1 MRPNSWRSSRP
12 KINGGKPPLREH
24 PARPVPRSPRGTRAG
39 LALFLALALLCLIP
53 ALAKAKDAPATPAP
67 EAPKP
72 GAARSA
78 PSSARGT
85 PAAPAAATPQ
95 LVRLRFWTAPEHTR
109 LVFDL
114 SGAAPPTTRF
124 RMTDSTTFEVFLP
137 RVTKSP
143 AVTTE
148 FVGDSLV
155 ADIFPES
162 TDSGTSVRIH
172 LKRKVTPLGF
182 VLAAA
187 DGVPDRVVVDV
198 PMPANPAVEQAIQQK
213 VTEMKSSK
221 SFIVAIDAGHGGED
235 TGAIGYRHLQEA
247 DITLAV
253 ARKLKNQL
261 DMIPGVSAVLTR
273 TGDYFIPL
281 RKRIDIARKYQA
293 DLFISIHCNASRNH
307 EATGTEIYFLSLN
320 GATDEAS
327 RTLAEKENA
336 ADLVGG
342 VPPETGDDLV
352 SILFDLKQN
361 DTVRRS
367 SELAEILIDAVS
379 ADSRLS
385 TRGVKQA
392 GFVVLKAPEIP
403 SVLVETAF
411 ITNAR
416 EAVIL
421 KDPQFQTKFAEHLAA
436 GIQSYKAM
444 RDRIGGGAA
453 APAGSSN

>member
-1 MRPNSWRSSRP
+1 MRPNSWPSSPLR
-12 KINGGKPPLREH
+12 ISGTTEPPLRERS
-24 PARPVPRSPRGTRAG
+24 ARPVPRSPRGTRAG
-39 LALFLALALLCLIP
+39 LALLVSAALLPL
-53 ALAKAKDAPATPAP
+53 
-67 EAPKP
+67 
-72 GAARSA
+72 GSA
-78 PSSARGT
+78 IAH
-85 PAAPAAATPQ
+85 AAPAAAPRPAARPASRPAAPPPAPGPE

-114 SGAAPPTTRF
+114 SGAAPPDTRF
-124 RMTDSTTFEVFLP
+124 RMTDSTTFEVFMP
-137 RVTKSP
+137 RSRKSP

-155 ADIFPES
+155 ADIFPAVS
-162 TDSGTSVRIH
+162 DSGASVRIR
-172 LKRKVTPLGF
+172 LKKRVTPLGF

-198 PMPANPAVEQAIQQK
+198 PMPANPAAEQALQQT

-221 SFIVAIDAGHGGED
+221 NFIVAIDAGHGGED
-235 TGAIGYRHLQEA
+235 TGAIGYHRLQEA
-247 DITLAV
+247 DVTLAV
-253 ARKLKNQL
+253 ARKLKAQL
-261 DMIPGVSAVLTR
+261 DIIPGVSAVLTR

-281 RKRIDIARKYQA
+281 RKRIDLARKYQA
-293 DLFISIHCNASRNH
+293 DLFISVHCNASRNH
-307 EATGTEIYFLSLN
+307 EATGTEIYFLSLT

-327 RTLAEKENA
+327 RSLAEKENA

-342 VPPETGDDLV
+342 VPPETGDDLL
-352 SILFDLKQN
+352 SILFDLRQN

-379 ADSRLS
+379 EDNRLS

-411 ITNAR
+411 ITNPR
-416 EAVIL
+416 EASIL
-421 KDPQFQTKFAEHLAA
+421 KDVQFQAKFAEHLAQ

-444 RDRIGGGAA
+444 RDRAAGGNA

>member
-1 MRPNSWRSSRP
+1 MRERSTRP
-12 KINGGKPPLREH
+12 AARPLRG
-24 PARPVPRSPRGTRAG
+24 ARAG
-39 LALFLALALLCLIP
+39 LGRVAPLALLLLLALGCFLGAVP
-53 ALAKAKDAPATPAP
+53 AATSAAPA
-67 EAPKP
+67 
-72 GAARSA
+72 
-78 PSSARGT
+78 
-85 PAAPAAATPQ
+85 PAAPE

-114 SGAAPPTTRF
+114 SGAVPATTKF
-124 RMTDSTTFEVFLP
+124 RMTDSTTFEVFMP
-137 RVTKSP
+137 RVRKSP

-155 ADIFPES
+155 ADIFPAVS
-162 TDSGTSVRIH
+162 DSGTSVRIH

-198 PMPANPAVEQAIQQK
+198 PMPVNPAAEQALEQK
-213 VTEMKSSK
+213 VTELKSGK
-221 SFIVAIDAGHGGED
+221 KMFIVAIDAGHGGED

-253 ARKLKNQL
+253 ARKLKSQL
-261 DMIPGVSAVLTR
+261 DLIPGISAVLTR
-273 TGDYFIPL
+273 TSDYFIPL
-281 RKRIDIARKYQA
+281 RKRIDLARKYQA
-293 DLFISIHCNASRNH
+293 DLFVSIHCNASRNH
-307 EATGTEIYFLSLN
+307 DATGTEIYFLSPN

-327 RTLAEKENA
+327 RSLAEKENA
-336 ADLVGG
+336 ADMIGG
-342 VPPETGDDLV
+342 VPPESGDDLI
-352 SILFDLKQN
+352 SILFDLRQN

-367 SELAEILIDAVS
+367 SELAELLIDAVS
-379 ADSRLS
+379 ADTRLS

-411 ITNAR
+411 ITNPR
-416 EAVIL
+416 EAAIL
-421 KDPQFQTKFAEHLAA
+421 KDTQFQNKFAEHLAQ

-444 RDRIGGGAA
+444 RDRASGGAA
-453 APAGSSN
+453 APTGSSN